1 MKRKNIKLEIVDS
14 TNLINQEVLG
24 DWKLFQYIFFNLYQN
39 AVKFNVRDGKIE
51 IQINISEPI
60 PDIPNE
66 EIA

>member
-60 PDIPNE
+60 PDIQNE